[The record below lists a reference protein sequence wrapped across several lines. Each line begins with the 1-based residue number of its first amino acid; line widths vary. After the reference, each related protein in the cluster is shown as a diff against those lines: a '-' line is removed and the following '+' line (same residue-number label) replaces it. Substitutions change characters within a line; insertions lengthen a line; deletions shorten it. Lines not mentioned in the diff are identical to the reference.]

1 MTHLR
6 WDLLMPSIRIEAA
19 GNGNQRGKPI
29 IVRATDIDKNSP
41 SAEDNEAPV
50 LLEEHNHEKNK
61 DSVAKLKEQL
71 QLADLRYSKLEE
83 LYQKCRLRWL
93 EECYRTKILEEYAPS
108 EINTYSPR
116 QITWNAPSPTQNN
129 EDDKIEYQ
137 EQVQKTFCRYR
148 PAELVKASVKMS
160 NTSNNVQVTSGTLSA
175 THARCVIMDTSI
187 PTDITETLS

>member
-19 GNGNQRGKPI
+19 GNGNQRGEPI
-29 IVRATDIDKNSP
+29 IVRATDVDKNSP
-41 SAEDNEAPV
+41 SAEDNEAPA
-50 LLEEHNHEKNK
+50 LLEEHNHEKNE

-116 QITWNAPSPTQNN
+116 QITWNAPSPTQ
-129 EDDKIEYQ
+129 
-137 EQVQKTFCRYR
+137 T
-148 PAELVKASVKMS
+148 ELVKASVKTS

-187 PTDITETLS
+187 PADITEALS